1 MQQIQEEA
9 YLPLFDRALNRI
21 EENLTKEFN
30 CIPLKFDRLT
40 NIVPGIMQKTY
51 YCVTANSGI
60 GKSQFTDC
68 IFLYDAYDF
77 VKDNPDLGI
86 KLKIEYWSLEMDA
99 ETKYIQ
105 GVSRRLK
112 MKYNLNVGY
121 NDILSMSKNRIS
133 QEVVDK
139 IKECRDY
146 FLELQDILTI
156 HDNPMNPYGIYKR
169 LYKLAEE
176 LGTIHKIKKIDEK
189 TGELVEFF
197 SHYTPHNSNTYL
209 INITDHLALL
219 EMEKDAGSTK
229 LAMEKHSKNMRRI
242 RNMFGFIP
250 VDVQQQGAETEKQE
264 YYKGGSIES
273 KLVPSL
279 SGLGDSKLTARNF
292 DIVFGIFAPDRYEI
306 NSWGGYDIKLMKDF
320 YRALYILK
328 YRFGTPNVFTNCYFN
343 GESNIIR
350 ELPAELSEI
359 QQFLNNFKQDRKFIN
374 N

>member
-1 MQQIQEEA
+1 MIQATQEGT

-21 EENLTKEFN
+21 EENLQKEFN
-30 CIPLKFDRLT
+30 CIPLKFERLS

-60 GKSQFTDC
+60 GKSQFTDS

-77 VKDNPDLGI
+77 VKNNPELGI
-86 KLKIEYWSLEMDA
+86 NLKIEYWSLEMDA

-105 GVSRRLK
+105 GVCRRLK
-112 MKYNLNVGY
+112 TLYNINVGY

-133 QEVVDK
+133 QEIVDK
-139 IKECRDY
+139 ITECRDY

-169 LYKLAEE
+169 LYSIAED
-176 LGTIHKIKKIDEK
+176 LGTIYKERKVDEK
-189 TGELVEFF
+189 TGDINEFF
-197 SHYTPHNSNTYL
+197 SHYTFHNPNTYV

-219 EMEKDAGSTK
+219 EIEKDANTTK

-242 RNMFGFIP
+242 RNMFGFTP

-264 YYKGGSIES
+264 YYRGSSVES
-273 KLVPSL
+273 KLIPSL

-292 DIVFGIFAPDRYEI
+292 DIVFGVFAPDRYEI
-306 NSWGGYDIKLMKDF
+306 KNWGGYDISKIKDF

-328 YRFGTPNVFTNCYFN
+328 YRFGTPNIYTNCYFN
-343 GESNIIR
+343 GESNIIK
-350 ELPAELSEI
+350 ELPKDLEE
-359 QQFLNNFKQDRKFIN
+359 QNNFMRAFMANPKF
-374 N
+374 